1 MKAHE
6 AEHKYIAGEAYMH
19 KQDQQKHILVSKYAL
34 TAPSEDP
41 PFIQQLKR
49 HNQTNHLWMIF
60 NWPSLGS
67 RSIVGLSGA
76 SFLPD
81 SLDALHC

>member
-34 TAPSEDP
+34 TAPLQGSPVHSAAQEAQP
-41 PFIQQLKR
+41 NK
-49 HNQTNHLWMIF
+49 
-60 NWPSLGS
+60 PS
-67 RSIVGLSGA
+67 VDD
-76 SFLPD
+76 F
-81 SLDALHC
+81 